1 MDFLNEILLFFA
13 AVFPAIAL
21 CVYVFKKD
29 RAEKEPI
36 GLLLGLFALGALIC
50 FPAAMAEEAVLD
62 AIVEVFKSFG
72 RVEDGI
78 VKLSSTAYTFYNIAE
93 NFVGIALVEEGL
105 KFLVLYLVTKNNKNF
120 NSLFDGLIYSVF
132 VSLGFAALENVLYVT
147 DSGFH
152 LAIIRG
158 VLSVPGHMF
167 FAVIMGYYYSMWNL
181 YGKANSLEK
190 QCKSNGIIPQNA
202 VEYKSGKY
210 LALSLVMPILAHGFY
225 DYCCTVDEV
234 TATVALYVFVA
245 FLYVYCFNKI
255 RKMSKMDCYNNA
267 LVLGLLIN
275 KYPAITGYLVPDSAF
290 NASDENSTNTD
301 SDLTDF

>member
-36 GLLLGLFALGALIC
+36 GLLFGLFALGALIC

-190 QCKSNGIIPQNA
+190 Q
-202 VEYKSGKY
+202 
-210 LALSLVMPILAHGFY
+210 
-225 DYCCTVDEV
+225 
-234 TATVALYVFVA
+234 
-245 FLYVYCFNKI
+245 
-255 RKMSKMDCYNNA
+255 
-267 LVLGLLIN
+267 
-275 KYPAITGYLVPDSAF
+275 
-290 NASDENSTNTD
+290 
-301 SDLTDF
+301 